1 MLLSAAATE
10 PSFLIG
16 GDLNEIG
23 CGALWN
29 KTSDLLVVEG
39 DESDG
44 SFLELDSDISIIT
57 SVESDHLSYYK
68 DDLKL
73 KEAFREFATRTK
85 GLVYLY
91 GDSSETQYP
100 KRSSKY
106 PNVWRSTE
114 QYFYQIQNYKRND
127 SHPRLT

>member
-57 SVESDHLSYYK
+57 SVESDHLAYYK

-73 KEAFREFATRTK
+73 KEAFRNSQQELKVCIYMEIHLKLNT
-85 GLVYLY
+85 
-91 GDSSETQYP
+91 
-100 KRSSKY
+100 
-106 PNVWRSTE
+106 
-114 QYFYQIQNYKRND
+114 
-127 SHPRLT
+127 